1 MNSQRPVLT
10 ALLFL
15 IFLLPPSDH
24 SSGEQLATVKPEP
37 FRIMFY
43 NLENLFDPFDDTLK
57 NDEEYVAG
65 GLRGWSWKRFER
77 KLQNTSKVI
86 ISAGG
91 WRPPEIIGFCEVENR
106 FALVQLLKRTPLER
120 FEYRIIH
127 YESPDPRGIDVGMIY
142 RSDRFK
148 PIYDRAIPLIYS
160 GDSVARTRDIL
171 YVKGIADGIDTL
183 HLFINHWPSKF
194 GGAVATIS
202 RRRDA
207 ALLLKSMVDSI
218 ASADPQALVILAGD
232 FNDEPQDESVA
243 EHLGAKHSIPD
254 EQGFYLYNL
263 MAGMTGKWDTG
274 SHKYREEWSIIDQFI
289 VSSPFLQHRSG
300 FRLRDGDAR
309 ILKLP
314 FLLEED
320 LMFNGTKPFRTFNGI
335 RYLGG
340 FSDHLPILL
349 TLCRD

>member
-1 MNSQRPVLT
+1 
-10 ALLFL
+10 
-15 IFLLPPSDH
+15 
-24 SSGEQLATVKPEP
+24 
-37 FRIMFY
+37 
-43 NLENLFDPFDDTLK
+43 
-57 NDEEYVAG
+57 
-65 GLRGWSWKRFER
+65 
-77 KLQNTSKVI
+77 
-86 ISAGG
+86 
-91 WRPPEIIGFCEVENR
+91 
-106 FALVQLLKRTPLER
+106 
-120 FEYRIIH
+120 
-127 YESPDPRGIDVGMIY
+127 
-142 RSDRFK
+142 
-148 PIYDRAIPLIYS
+148 
-160 GDSVARTRDIL
+160 
-171 YVKGIADGIDTL
+171 
-183 HLFINHWPSKF
+183 
-194 GGAVATIS
+194 
-202 RRRDA
+202 
-207 ALLLKSMVDSI
+207 MVDSI